1 MFFGVLSLFENPVER
16 PKRTRPL
23 HKKKIPNF
31 WNINV
36 RVFRTL
42 RKHIFR
48 VEFCRKVPEAKR

>member
-48 VEFCRKVPEAKR
+48 VEF